1 MALAAGAAKR
11 RICFSY
17 PRLDLDQARPR
28 VPSFYALEAVRAAEG
43 RLPDFA
49 ELARRA
55 ETATTARLG
64 WPAPPDPTEAIDDAE
79 HDLAILDRLVALPE
93 ESAGAARYLVTAN
106 PWLAQALRT
115 RYQRWSRSWT
125 SADGLTSR
133 SDVVRAVMAR
143 HTLRIRSYSATALQS
158 YARCPYRFF
167 LYAIHG
173 LAPRE
178 VPEAIDELDPLQRGS
193 LIHDVQFKLLAHLRE
208 KHLLP
213 VRPSNL
219 DQAWQK
225 LDTVIAE
232 VAARYRDDLAP
243 AIDRVWEDGV
253 AAIRADLREWL
264 RRASEDDSGYVP
276 WHFELSFGLE
286 HRPERRETDPQSV
299 PGAVD
304 LDCGIQ
310 LRGSIDLVERHPAR
324 RVRITDHKT
333 GKADGKRGQ
342 LIDGGK
348 SLQPLLY
355 ALAAE
360 KLFAAE
366 AVTSGRLYF
375 CTSIGGFAE
384 QVVPLDER
392 SRDAAYQVAE
402 AISEAVARP
411 FLPAAPDNRQC
422 DVCDYR
428 VVCGPHEERRTARKN
443 QGGLEPLL
451 AMRALP

>member
-1 MALAAGAAKR
+1 
-11 RICFSY
+11 
-17 PRLDLDQARPR
+17 
-28 VPSFYALEAVRAAEG
+28 
-43 RLPDFA
+43 
-49 ELARRA
+49 
-55 ETATTARLG
+55 
-64 WPAPPDPTEAIDDAE
+64 
-79 HDLAILDRLVALPE
+79 
-93 ESAGAARYLVTAN
+93 
-106 PWLAQALRT
+106 
-115 RYQRWSRSWT
+115 
-125 SADGLTSR
+125 
-133 SDVVRAVMAR
+133 
-143 HTLRIRSYSATALQS
+143 
-158 YARCPYRFF
+158 
-167 LYAIHG
+167 
-173 LAPRE
+173 
-178 VPEAIDELDPLQRGS
+178 
-193 LIHDVQFKLLAHLRE
+193 
-208 KHLLP
+208 

-219 DQAWQK
+219 NQAWQK

-286 HRPERRETDPQSV
+286 HRLERRETDPQSV

-360 KLFAAE
+360 KLFAGE
-366 AVTSGRLYF
+366 AVTSARLYF

-384 QVVPLDER
+384 QVVPLDEQ

-402 AISEAVARP
+402 TVSEAVARP
-411 FLPAAPDNRQC
+411 FLPAAPDKGQC

-428 VVCGPHEERRTARKN
+428 VVCGPHEERRTARKA
-443 QGGLEPLL
+443 QESLEPLL
-451 AMRALP
+451 ALRALP